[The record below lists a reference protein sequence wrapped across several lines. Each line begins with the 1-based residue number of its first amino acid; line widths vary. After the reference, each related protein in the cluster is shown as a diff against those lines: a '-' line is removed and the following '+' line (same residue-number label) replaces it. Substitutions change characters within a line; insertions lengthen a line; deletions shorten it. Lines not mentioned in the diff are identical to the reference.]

1 MKNLFRVLVIACL
14 STTAGCE
21 CTRFKK
27 VSPSVQVN
35 EKVVGIVYSSSLNN
49 ARDFLDV
56 FDQVMINFTWEF
68 KCL

>member
-21 CTRFKK
+21 CARFEK